1 MWRAGTL
8 AIKGGERFC
17 VSLGL
22 AGNFILKAFAYRLQH
37 NSQKGSKMSHDV
49 GIVHSRRSRDS
60 K

>member
-22 AGNFILKAFAYRLQH
+22 AENFILKAFAYRLKQ
-37 NSQKGSKMSHDV
+37 NSSNCSKMSHGV